1 MVENGLHPTHA
12 GSVDGQ
18 LIRKKSHE
26 IIIGDFC
33 HSSDFDFTFQDVM
46 MFDLQ
51 NIHDDYPIQIHPL
64 IHQDFDNLR

>member
-1 MVENGLHPTHA
+1 M
-12 GSVDGQ
+12 DGQ
-18 LIRKKSHE
+18 LIRKKSHA